1 MRKYVGLPRNEIKIH
16 RCRVKAPI
24 LVMFIFK
31 FFKLRYNFIVLH
43 FLHFFHFSSM
53 FLLRPLFFIFNLL
66 SQWNFVCVFFL
77 CGFTNRTFLC
87 MFLLL
92 VFVQTIFHVRN
103 LRADGDYSHKFQYN
117 VDFNDFSFCLREH
130 FNINIDDNPF
140 LRRIFFFLFPI

>member
-1 MRKYVGLPRNEIKIH
+1 MRKYVGLPRKEIKIH

-66 SQWNFVCVFFL
+66 SQWNFLCISLFFCVDSRIALFYACFCCWFLYRQFFTYVIYVPMVIIRIN
-77 CGFTNRTFLC
+77 FSTMWISMTFL
-87 MFLLL
+87 
-92 VFVQTIFHVRN
+92 FV
-103 LRADGDYSHKFQYN
+103 
-117 VDFNDFSFCLREH
+117 
-130 FNINIDDNPF
+130 
-140 LRRIFFFLFPI
+140 